1 MAIRFLNGIDAE
13 GRKIIQVG
21 DPTNSKDAAN
31 KAYVDAHGGGL
42 GPFLPLSGGS
52 ATGLTASRWNDDW
65 ANNNG

>member
-42 GPFLPLSGGS
+42 GPFLPLAGG
-52 ATGLTASRWNDDW
+52 TNGVDDFGLL
-65 ANNNG
+65 NNNG

>member
-42 GPFLPLSGGS
+42 GPFLPLSWWYNDWNYWS
-52 ATGLTASRWNDDW
+52 SSMTGNLHIEI
-65 ANNNG
+65 